1 MHVKTYSFFTLE
13 HHHGLSIVYNTI
25 ESLCP
30 AWIRVLNYAYLHR
43 NQWDIYRKYLYI
55 IIYIQTRTC
64 NFKPNTCVHGG
75 LKRIRPCQPKN
86 YPTGLHA
93 SVKNLTQSA
102 LANLGGRL
110 IRTPPFFFTST
121 VLKGHMVGTPILNL
135 NYGITVCCH

>member
-1 MHVKTYSFFTLE
+1 ML
-13 HHHGLSIVYNTI
+13 
-25 ESLCP
+25 
-30 AWIRVLNYAYLHR
+30 
-43 NQWDIYRKYLYI
+43 IYTGTNAIYKYLYI

-110 IRTPPFFFTST
+110 IRTPPFFFYINSFERAYGWDPHFELELWYNCVLSLTNYCCDQ
-121 VLKGHMVGTPILNL
+121 VLKQ
-135 NYGITVCCH
+135 